1 MNLYLFVYK
10 HKLSENVVHIN
21 YKSYYYNASVIIYL
35 IMQRVLQ
42 LNTLIVTRLL
52 VAGLQG
58 WQ

>member
-10 HKLSENVVHIN
+10 HKLSENVHIN